1 MRFSVFT
8 DVLARPFEES
18 LDALVSLGL
27 ETVDLRCPFDGDTAE
42 MIPDGLIQSM
52 HEAVRRRDLTVS
64 CVASQ
69 AVNPL
74 TGDYRTGDR
83 TYRRAMRDRIIHL
96 VEMAD
101 LFGAAHV
108 CIYSFKR
115 PMERIT
121 GNHRADNAVFLA
133 DMSEICARRGKL
145 LLVENEPR
153 TLTSTCAE
161 LADLMQRCI
170 PPSLRI
176 SWDVVSGWRSGEIP
190 WAENVFEPI
199 ANYVIRVHMAGARAN
214 PDGSFASM
222 TIPGTG
228 DIPHKS
234 IFRKLFASGFDGTI
248 AIDPHYQTFAE
259 ADQLTG
265 VPDPILEVLRRSLTY
280 FQDLLKQIRSEA

>member
-18 LDALVSLGL
+18 LDALASLGL

-42 MIPDGLIQSM
+42 MIPEGFVQAMYDGI
-52 HEAVRRRDLTVS
+52 RRRDLSVS

-74 TGDYRTGDR
+74 SGDYSPGDR
-83 TYRRAMRDRIIHL
+83 TYRRTMRDRVIHL
-96 VEMAD
+96 AEMAD
-101 LFGAAHV
+101 LFGAPHV

-133 DMSEICARRGKL
+133 DLSEICARRGKL

-153 TLTSTCAE
+153 TLTSTCAD
-161 LADLMQRCI
+161 LADLMQRCL

-176 SWDVVSGWRSGEIP
+176 SWDIVSGWRSGEIP
-190 WAENVFEPI
+190 WAEGVFDPI
-199 ANYVIRVHMAGARAN
+199 ANYVVRVHTAGAKAK
-214 PDGSFASM
+214 PDGSFASL
-222 TIPGTG
+222 TIPGAG
-228 DIPHKS
+228 DIPHKE
-234 IFRKLFASGFDGTI
+234 IFKKLLKCSFDGTI
-248 AIDPHYQTFAE
+248 AIDPHYGEFAE

-265 VPDPILEVLRRSLTY
+265 IADPIVEVLRRSLANL
-280 FQDLLKQIRSEA
+280 QGLLKQLKSEV

>member
-52 HEAVRRRDLTVS
+52 HEAIRRRDLTVS

-74 TGDYRTGDR
+74 SGDYKTGDR

-101 LFGAAHV
+101 LFGAPHV

-133 DMSEICARRGKL
+133 GMSEICARRGKL

-176 SWDVVSGWRSGEIP
+176 SWDIVSGWRSGEIP

-199 ANYVIRVHMAGARAN
+199 ADYVIRVHMAGARAN

-222 TIPGTG
+222 TTPGTG
-228 DIPHKS
+228 DIHHKDL
-234 IFRKLFASGFDGTI
+234 FRKLLTSGFDGTI
-248 AIDPHYQTFAE
+248 AIDPHYQAFPE

-265 VPDPILEVLRRSLTY
+265 IPDPILEVLRHSLKY
-280 FQDLLKQIRSEA
+280 FQDLLKQIRSET